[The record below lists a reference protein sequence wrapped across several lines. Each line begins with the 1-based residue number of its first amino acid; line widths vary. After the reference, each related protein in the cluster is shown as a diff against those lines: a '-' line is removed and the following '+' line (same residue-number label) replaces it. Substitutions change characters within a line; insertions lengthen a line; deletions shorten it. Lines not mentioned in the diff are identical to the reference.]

1 MRKKHRPVSSIN
13 VTPMVDV
20 MLVLLIVFMVTAPL
34 LTVGVPV
41 NLPKVEA
48 NSLDA
53 QKEPLE
59 ISINENNDIYLGEEL
74 IPFEELIL
82 KVKTIAGS
90 NTDIRIFLRAD
101 TTINYGEV
109 MKVLGALNTSGFL
122 KIALV
127 TKKPSLLSTIILFN
141 TFRYLILFIENFSYK
156 KSYFYFQIFSF
167 LLHLLILIP
176 MINFTF
182 EKKISDIPMIL
193 PIEMFI
199 IEEETAAPEF
209 VEEINEIVPI
219 FQEEAPK
226 QNETKAIEPELKEI
240 TSQEPIDQIIQDTNE
255 EVLID
260 NSADKTNEFII
271 DEKVKPEIK
280 KPEEETPPPIENDFE
295 IKLKQKPEPKEILEP
310 KKDIEIVVK
319 KKPVKKTFNVST
331 VLKDLENQNK
341 EFKKEQEASEVKQEE
356 VFTEKV
362 GPTMTIS
369 EIDLLRQQLHGCLN
383 LNVGVA
389 NLKEI
394 KPVIY
399 IEVNPDRTVKSS
411 KVVNKEKL
419 NDPSVRTAAEAAM
432 RAVNNPDCS
441 TLLLPEDKY
450 EQWKEI
456 NFTFDFSWM
465 FD

>member
-1 MRKKHRPVSSIN
+1 
-13 VTPMVDV
+13 
-20 MLVLLIVFMVTAPL
+20 
-34 LTVGVPV
+34 
-41 NLPKVEA
+41 
-48 NSLDA
+48 
-53 QKEPLE
+53 
-59 ISINENNDIYLGEEL
+59 
-74 IPFEELIL
+74 
-82 KVKTIAGS
+82 
-90 NTDIRIFLRAD
+90 
-101 TTINYGEV
+101 
-109 MKVLGALNTSGFL
+109 
-122 KIALV
+122 
-127 TKKPSLLSTIILFN
+127 
-141 TFRYLILFIENFSYK
+141 
-156 KSYFYFQIFSF
+156 
-167 LLHLLILIP
+167 

-182 EKKISDIPMIL
+182 DKKISDIPMIL
-193 PIEMFI
+193 PIDMFI
-199 IEEETAAPEF
+199 VEEDTAAPEF
-209 VEEINEIVPI
+209 TQEINEIVPT
-219 FQEEAPK
+219 FQEETPK
-226 QNETKAIEPELKEI
+226 QSETKVIEPEVKEI
-240 TSQEPIDQIIQDTNE
+240 TSQDPIDPIIQDTNE

-260 NSADKTNEFII
+260 DSLDKTNEFTI

-295 IKLKQKPEPKEILEP
+295 IKLKQKPKPKEIPEP
-310 KKDIEIVVK
+310 KKEIEIIVK
-319 KKPVKKTFNVST
+319 EKPVKKTFNVSN

-341 EFKKEQEASEVKQEE
+341 EFKKEQKTSEIKQEE

-399 IEVNPDRTVKSS
+399 IEVNPDRTVKSA

-419 NDPSVRTAAEAAM
+419 NNPSFRTAAEAAM

-441 TLLLPEDKY
+441 PLLLPADKY
-450 EQWKEI
+450 EQWREI

>member
-1 MRKKHRPVSSIN
+1 
-13 VTPMVDV
+13 
-20 MLVLLIVFMVTAPL
+20 
-34 LTVGVPV
+34 
-41 NLPKVEA
+41 
-48 NSLDA
+48 
-53 QKEPLE
+53 
-59 ISINENNDIYLGEEL
+59 
-74 IPFEELIL
+74 
-82 KVKTIAGS
+82 
-90 NTDIRIFLRAD
+90 
-101 TTINYGEV
+101 
-109 MKVLGALNTSGFL
+109 
-122 KIALV
+122 
-127 TKKPSLLSTIILFN
+127 
-141 TFRYLILFIENFSYK
+141 
-156 KSYFYFQIFSF
+156 
-167 LLHLLILIP
+167 

-199 IEEETAAPEF
+199 IEEETSAPEF
-209 VEEINEIVPI
+209 VEEINEIVPT

-240 TSQEPIDQIIQDTNE
+240 TSQEPIDPIIQDTNE

-271 DEKVKPEIK
+271 DEKVKTEIK

-419 NDPSVRTAAEAAM
+419 NDPSFRTAAEAAM

-441 TLLLPEDKY
+441 PLLLPEDKY

>member
-1 MRKKHRPVSSIN
+1 
-13 VTPMVDV
+13 
-20 MLVLLIVFMVTAPL
+20 
-34 LTVGVPV
+34 
-41 NLPKVEA
+41 
-48 NSLDA
+48 
-53 QKEPLE
+53 
-59 ISINENNDIYLGEEL
+59 
-74 IPFEELIL
+74 
-82 KVKTIAGS
+82 
-90 NTDIRIFLRAD
+90 
-101 TTINYGEV
+101 
-109 MKVLGALNTSGFL
+109 
-122 KIALV
+122 
-127 TKKPSLLSTIILFN
+127 
-141 TFRYLILFIENFSYK
+141 
-156 KSYFYFQIFSF
+156 
-167 LLHLLILIP
+167 

-193 PIEMFI
+193 PIDMFI

-209 VEEINEIVPI
+209 VEEVNEIVPT

-226 QNETKAIEPELKEI
+226 QIEPEAIEPVVKEI
-240 TSQEPIDQIIQDTNE
+240 TSQEPIDPIIQDNKE
-255 EVLID
+255 ELLID
-260 NSADKTNEFII
+260 NSADEKNEFII
-271 DEKVKPEIK
+271 DEKVKQEIK
-280 KPEEETPPPIENDFE
+280 KPEEERPPPVENDFE
-295 IKLKQKPEPKEILEP
+295 IKLKQKPEPKEIPEP

-331 VLKDLENQNK
+331 VLKDLENQDK
-341 EFKKEQEASEVKQEE
+341 EFKKEQEASEIKQQE

-411 KVVNKEKL
+411 RVVNKEKL
-419 NDPSVRTAAEAAM
+419 NDPSFRTAAEAAM

-441 TLLLPEDKY
+441 PLLLPVDKY

>member
-1 MRKKHRPVSSIN
+1 MSAISII
-13 VTPMVDV
+13 TPYKN
-20 MLVLLIVFMVTAPL
+20 LILLIE
-34 LTVGVPV
+34 
-41 NLPKVEA
+41 N
-48 NSLDA
+48 
-53 QKEPLE
+53 
-59 ISINENNDIYLGEEL
+59 ISY
-74 IPFEELIL
+74 
-82 KVKTIAGS
+82 
-90 NTDIRIFLRAD
+90 R
-101 TTINYGEV
+101 
-109 MKVLGALNTSGFL
+109 
-122 KIALV
+122 
-127 TKKPSLLSTIILFN
+127 
-141 TFRYLILFIENFSYK
+141 
-156 KSYFYFQIFSF
+156 KSDFFFQIISF

-182 EKKISDIPMIL
+182 DKKISDIPMIL
-193 PIEMFI
+193 PIDMFI
-199 IEEETAAPEF
+199 VEEDTTAPEF
-209 VEEINEIVPI
+209 TQEINEIIPT
-219 FQEEAPK
+219 FQEETPK
-226 QNETKAIEPELKEI
+226 QSETEVIEPEVKEI
-240 TSQEPIDQIIQDTNE
+240 TSQDPIDPIIQDTNE
-255 EVLID
+255 EILID
-260 NSADKTNEFII
+260 DSSDETNEFTI

-280 KPEEETPPPIENDFE
+280 KPEEESPPPIENDFE
-295 IKLKQKPEPKEILEP
+295 IKLKQKPKPKEIPEP
-310 KKDIEIVVK
+310 KKEIEIIVK
-319 KKPVKKTFNVST
+319 EKPVKKTFNVSN

-341 EFKKEQEASEVKQEE
+341 EFKKEQETSEIKQEE

-399 IEVNPDRTVKSS
+399 IEVNPDRTVKSA

-419 NDPSVRTAAEAAM
+419 NDPSFRTAAEAAM

-441 TLLLPEDKY
+441 PLLLPADKY

>member
-1 MRKKHRPVSSIN
+1 
-13 VTPMVDV
+13 
-20 MLVLLIVFMVTAPL
+20 
-34 LTVGVPV
+34 
-41 NLPKVEA
+41 
-48 NSLDA
+48 
-53 QKEPLE
+53 
-59 ISINENNDIYLGEEL
+59 
-74 IPFEELIL
+74 
-82 KVKTIAGS
+82 
-90 NTDIRIFLRAD
+90 
-101 TTINYGEV
+101 
-109 MKVLGALNTSGFL
+109 
-122 KIALV
+122 
-127 TKKPSLLSTIILFN
+127 
-141 TFRYLILFIENFSYK
+141 
-156 KSYFYFQIFSF
+156 
-167 LLHLLILIP
+167 

-182 EKKISDIPMIL
+182 EEKISDIPMIL
-193 PIEMFI
+193 PVEMFI

-209 VEEINEIVPI
+209 VEEINEIVPT
-219 FQEEAPK
+219 FQEETPK
-226 QNETKAIEPELKEI
+226 QNETEAIEPDIKEI
-240 TSQEPIDQIIQDTNE
+240 ASQESIDPIIQDTNE
-255 EVLID
+255 EVLVD

-271 DEKVKPEIK
+271 DEKIKPEIK

-295 IKLKQKPEPKEILEP
+295 IKLKQKPEPKEIPEP

-331 VLKDLENQNK
+331 VLKDLENQDK

-394 KPVIY
+394 KPIIY

-419 NDPSVRTAAEAAM
+419 NDPSFRTAAEAAM

-441 TLLLPEDKY
+441 PLLLPADKY

>member
-1 MRKKHRPVSSIN
+1 
-13 VTPMVDV
+13 
-20 MLVLLIVFMVTAPL
+20 
-34 LTVGVPV
+34 
-41 NLPKVEA
+41 
-48 NSLDA
+48 
-53 QKEPLE
+53 
-59 ISINENNDIYLGEEL
+59 
-74 IPFEELIL
+74 
-82 KVKTIAGS
+82 
-90 NTDIRIFLRAD
+90 
-101 TTINYGEV
+101 
-109 MKVLGALNTSGFL
+109 
-122 KIALV
+122 
-127 TKKPSLLSTIILFN
+127 
-141 TFRYLILFIENFSYK
+141 
-156 KSYFYFQIFSF
+156 
-167 LLHLLILIP
+167 

-209 VEEINEIVPI
+209 VEEINEIVPT

-240 TSQEPIDQIIQDTNE
+240 TSQEPIDPIIQDTNE

-271 DEKVKPEIK
+271 DEKVKTEIK

-394 KPVIY
+394 KPIIY

-419 NDPSVRTAAEAAM
+419 NDPSFRTAAEAAM

-441 TLLLPEDKY
+441 PLLLPEDKY